1 MDRRPRYRPRR
12 DVPGFTQVGRDQR
25 RRDPRWRR
33 NPEHHLLLMS
43 VVPPRQF
50 CQTQLLMLGD
60 EELLPTAQAA
70 TLEILHSTVMKDP
83 DGPTFEARL
92 RVLAS
97 ASHADGRTVGA
108 ASQVAQVLL
117 DAWQEAQAED

>member
-1 MDRRPRYRPRR
+1 
-12 DVPGFTQVGRDQR
+12 
-25 RRDPRWRR
+25 
-33 NPEHHLLLMS
+33 L
-43 VVPPRQF
+43 
-50 CQTQLLMLGD
+50 LGD

-97 ASHADGRTVGA
+97 ASTADGTSVGA
-108 ASQVAQVLL
+108 AAQVAHVLL
-117 DAWQEAQAED
+117 EAWRQAQADERRA

>member
-1 MDRRPRYRPRR
+1 M
-12 DVPGFTQVGRDQR
+12 PGPT
-25 RRDPRWRR
+25 
-33 NPEHHLLLMS
+33 
-43 VVPPRQF
+43 PRQF
-50 CQTQLLMLGD
+50 CQEQLLLLGD

-97 ASHADGRTVGA
+97 ASAADGQHLGA

-117 DAWQEAQAED
+117 EAWHESQTDHD

>member
-1 MDRRPRYRPRR
+1 
-12 DVPGFTQVGRDQR
+12 
-25 RRDPRWRR
+25 
-33 NPEHHLLLMS
+33 
-43 VVPPRQF
+43 
-50 CQTQLLMLGD
+50 MLGD

-97 ASHADGRTVGA
+97 ASSADGQRVGA

-117 DAWQEAQAED
+117 DAWQESQTQDD